1 MSCHRCR
8 QHADTPPRPT
18 AYTAL
23 TVNVMKLQHQTQLLA
38 ASSESAPAPAATISV
53 LNGGFLE

>member
-1 MSCHRCR
+1 MTTTKDKR
-8 QHADTPPRPT
+8 

-38 ASSESAPAPAATISV
+38 ASSESAPAPTATIPE
-53 LNGGFLE
+53 LTGGSLQ

>member
-1 MSCHRCR
+1 MKTTKDKR
-8 QHADTPPRPT
+8 

-38 ASSESAPAPAATISV
+38 ASSESAPAPTATIST
-53 LNGGFLE
+53 LTGGYLE

>member
-1 MSCHRCR
+1 MKTTKDKR
-8 QHADTPPRPT
+8 

-38 ASSESAPAPAATISV
+38 ASSESTPAPTATIHT
-53 LNGGFLE
+53 LTGGYLE

>member
-1 MSCHRCR
+1 MTMTTTKDKR
-8 QHADTPPRPT
+8 

-53 LNGGFLE
+53 LTGGSLQ

>member
-1 MSCHRCR
+1 MTTTRDKR
-8 QHADTPPRPT
+8 

-38 ASSESAPAPAATISV
+38 ASSESAPAPTATIHT
-53 LNGGFLE
+53 LTGGYLE

>member
-1 MSCHRCR
+1 MKTTKDKR
-8 QHADTPPRPT
+8 

-38 ASSESAPAPAATISV
+38 ASSESTPAPTGPSV
-53 LNGGFLE
+53 LTGGSLQ